1 MDATAQTLL
10 AQGEPAQA
18 LQQLIQQ
25 VRRQPADAAQRVF
38 LFQLLAVLGQWSRA
52 ADQLRACAELDAA
65 TLPLVQTYLA
75 VLQGEQTR
83 AEVFAG
89 ARLPHVIGEPAEWL
103 AMHLHALQ
111 LSAQGLGEQAAALRT
126 QAFAL
131 APASAGVL
139 DGERFQWLADADTRF
154 GPCIELML
162 DSGYAWAPLSHIQQL
177 RMQAPLDLR
186 DTVWAPVSVLWR
198 NGGQAFGYLPV
209 RYPGSEHLD
218 AGELQ
223 LARRTEWTHG
233 TQGEIGLG
241 QRMWSTES
249 HEIALLDVRDVQF
262 DAD

>member
-10 AQGEPAQA
+10 AQGQPAQA
-18 LQQLIQQ
+18 LQQLVQH

-52 ADQLRACAELDAA
+52 ADQLRACAELDA
-65 TLPLVQTYLA
+65 TTQPLVQTYLTVVQA
-75 VLQGEQTR
+75 EQTR

-89 ARLPHVIGEPAEWL
+89 TRLPHLIGEPAEWL
-103 AMHLHALQ
+103 AMHLQALQ
-111 LSAQGLGEQAAALRT
+111 LSAQGQGEHAAALRA
-126 QAFAL
+126 QAFEL

-139 DGERFQWLADADTRF
+139 DGERFDWLADADPRF
-154 GPCIELML
+154 GPCVELIL
-162 DSGYAWAPLSHIQQL
+162 DSGYAWVPFSQIQQL
-177 RMQAPLDLR
+177 RFEAPVDLR

-198 NGGQAFGYLPV
+198 NGGQAFGYVPV

-233 TQGEIGLG
+233 AQGEIGLG
-241 QRMWSTES
+241 QRMWSTDS
-249 HEIALLDVRDVQF
+249 REIALLDVRDVQF

>member
-52 ADQLRACAELDAA
+52 ADQLRACGELDA
-65 TLPLVQTYLA
+65 TTQPLVHTYLA

-89 ARLPHVIGEPAEWL
+89 KRLPRVMGEPAEWL
-103 AMHLHALQ
+103 AMHLQALQ
-111 LSAQGLGEQAAALRT
+111 LAAQGHGEQAAALRA
-126 QAFAL
+126 QAFER

-162 DSGYAWAPLSHIQQL
+162 DSGYAWAPLSQIQQL

-223 LARRTEWTHG
+223 LARRTGWTHVA
-233 TQGEIGLG
+233 QGEIGLG

-249 HEIALLDVRDVQF
+249 REVALLDVRDVRF
-262 DAD
+262 DAG

>member
-10 AQGEPAQA
+10 ARGEPAQA

-52 ADQLRACAELDAA
+52 ADQLRACAELDSS
-65 TLPLVQTYLA
+65 TKPLVQTYLT
-75 VLQGEQTR
+75 VLHAEQTR

-89 ARLPHVIGEPAEWL
+89 ACLPHVIGEPAAWL
-103 AMHLHALQ
+103 AMQLQALQ
-111 LSAQGLGEQAAALRT
+111 LSAQGHGEQAALLRA
-126 QAFAL
+126 QAFEQ
-131 APASAGVL
+131 APASAGTL
-139 DGERFQWLADADTRF
+139 NGQRFDWLADADPRF
-154 GPCIELML
+154 GPCIELIL
-162 DSGYAWAPLSHIQQL
+162 DSGYAWAPLSQL
-177 RMQAPLDLR
+177 RQLRFEAPVDLR

-198 NGGQAFGYLPV
+198 NGGQAFGYVPV

-223 LARRTEWTHG
+223 LARRTEWTQG
-233 TQGEIGLG
+233 AQGEIGLG
-241 QRMWSTES
+241 QRMWSTEARDV
-249 HEIALLDVRDVQF
+249 ALLEVRDVQF

>member
-38 LFQLLAVLGQWSRA
+38 LFQLLAVLGKWSRA

-65 TLPLVQTYLA
+65 TQPLAQTYLA

-111 LSAQGLGEQAAALRT
+111 LSAQGHGEQAAALRA

-209 RYPGSEHLD
+209 RYP
-218 AGELQ
+218 
-223 LARRTEWTHG
+223 
-233 TQGEIGLG
+233 
-241 QRMWSTES
+241 
-249 HEIALLDVRDVQF
+249 
-262 DAD
+262 